1 MAKASIKIIKRRGI
15 ERLLN
20 ENFSF
25 ELERRYSI
33 NPGFIAFI
41 VDTYIFEKTSYDQ
54 KDVFVKH
61 KVEY

>member
-20 ENFSF
+20 ENLSF

-41 VDTYIFEKTSYDQ
+41 VDTYIFEKTSYEQ
-54 KDVFVKH
+54 
-61 KVEY
+61 